1 MNGELAVRLCFGFAG
16 SIGVIDAVSG
26 RKMFQSRRSENP
38 LPEVRWPARAF
49 QATVGLGFLLGAILS

>member
-1 MNGELAVRLCFGFAG
+1 MNGEVAVRLCFGVAG

-38 LPEVRWPARAF
+38 PPEVRWPARAF